1 MSFFLHRTY
10 SLCLLYYYSSETTE
24 KSVIIEMCFI
34 EKSMEKYSLRR
45 TTLLRQTT
53 CDQWDNTAVTGLF
66 NLPQFVHTRSELAL
80 KLLFNSVSERQSK
93 TFVVCHT

>member
-1 MSFFLHRTY
+1 MYNMY
-10 SLCLLYYYSSETTE
+10 SSSETTE

-53 CDQWDNTAVTGLF
+53 CDWCDNTAVTGLF
-66 NLPQFVHTRSELAL
+66 NLPRFVHTGRDLVLEL
-80 KLLFNSVSERQSK
+80 LLNILMKGQQKPMLSSIHNYIYCIQG
-93 TFVVCHT
+93 